1 MRYKIFPRFF
11 SAITFYAIAFH
22 TITLV
27 IAFHMS
33 HVTLSML
40 LPFSRSKSF
49 LKTGIA
55 NPLDG
60 SENDK
65 VWDDSSDEESDEV
78 EEILPP
84 SWDADEDVPE
94 EDWNKLFK
102 DSDSSDDFDGF

>member
-1 MRYKIFPRFF
+1 MQSKIFSRHF
-11 SAITFYAIAFH
+11 SAIAFYAIIIHA
-22 TITLV
+22 IALV
-27 IAFHMS
+27 IAFHMN
-33 HVTLSML
+33 HVALSML

-49 LKTGIA
+49 LKTVIA

-60 SENDK
+60 SRNDK

-94 EDWNKLFK
+94 EDCDRLLK